1 MIKDVCKLF
10 YFGTEYMKST
20 VELPRRVESA
30 RNALITYIHDNGLS
44 RGDRLPAYAQLRSEF
59 GFGSQ
64 TIAAAVESLCSLGV
78 LEVRDKVGL
87 FVADPHGGHLTGR
100 TVAVAVRNLAGSAY
114 AATLTGFIQKLLNE
128 QNCRC
133 LTFFQTTDPVQ
144 SPCPSL
150 AEFPGLEQAVSEHR
164 CDGLITLCRFSDE
177 GEKFLENYAVPCCFI
192 GDDDHETMPL
202 SVVIEV
208 KRFIRDAV
216 EALKN
221 AGCSNIVQL
230 CASADQLALRS
241 SELPAFV
248 GDSYAG
254 GTEIAR
260 KLMAIHPDHRP
271 DGIVSDDDTI
281 VSGLLA
287 GLVARQLPEITY
299 LPRIATIIHGELNEK
314 YPSDRMILFRQNIE
328 EYAALAVNLL
338 LEILRGETPEN
349 KKLSYRFTPVQEN
362 SQP

>member
-1 MIKDVCKLF
+1 
-10 YFGTEYMKST
+10 MKSA

-44 RGDRLPAYAQLRSEF
+44 QGDRLPAYASLRAEF

-64 TIAAAVESLCSLGV
+64 TIAAAVESLCALGV

-100 TVAVAVRNLAGSAY
+100 TVAVAVRNLTGSAY

-133 LTFFQTTDPVQ
+133 LTFFQATDPGR

-164 CDGLITLCRFSDE
+164 CDGIITLCPFSAE
-177 GEKFLENYAVPCCFI
+177 GKNFLEKYSVACCFI
-192 GDDDHETMPL
+192 GDDDHENMPL

-208 KRFIRDAV
+208 KKFIHDAMN
-216 EALKN
+216 ALKN
-221 AGCSNIVQL
+221 SGCSKIFQL
-230 CASADQLALRS
+230 CASADQRS
-241 SELPAFV
+241 MRSGELPALV
-248 GDSYAG
+248 GESYSG
-254 GTEIAR
+254 GAEIAH
-260 KLMAIHPDHRP
+260 KLLAMPPAERP

-287 GLVARQLPEITY
+287 ELVSKQLPEIDY
-299 LPRIATIIHGELNEK
+299 MPQIATIIHSELGEK
-314 YPSDRMILFRQNIE
+314 YPSDKMILFRQDIE
-328 EYAALAVNLL
+328 KYAALAVDLL
-338 LEILRGETPEN
+338 LDVLRGSIPEN
-349 KKLSYRFTPVQEN
+349 KKLSYRFTPVQ
-362 SQP
+362 

>member
-1 MIKDVCKLF
+1 
-10 YFGTEYMKST
+10 MKST

-30 RNALITYIHDNGLS
+30 RNALITYIHDNGLAK
-44 RGDRLPAYAQLRSEF
+44 GDRLPAYAQLRAEF

-64 TIAAAVESLCSLGV
+64 TIAAAVDSLCSLGV

-133 LTFFQTTDPVQ
+133 LTFFQTTDPDD

-164 CDGLITLCRFSDE
+164 CDGIISLCRFSAA
-177 GEKFLENYAVPCCFI
+177 GERFLERCSTPCCFI

-216 EALKN
+216 DALKN
-221 AGCSNIVQL
+221 AGCSRIVQL

-248 GDSYAG
+248 GNSYSG
-254 GTEIAR
+254 GTVIAE
-260 KLMAIHPDHRP
+260 KILALPPQERP

-287 GLVARQLPEITY
+287 GLIGKQLPQVTY
-299 LPRIATIIHGELNEK
+299 LPQIATIIHGELDEK

-338 LEILRGETPEN
+338 LDVLRGSQTVN
-349 KKLSYRFTPVQEN
+349 KKLSYRFIPVQ
-362 SQP
+362 